1 MAERITSFKD
11 LKTWQHAQELAVD
24 IYKITSLFPDEE
36 KFGLSNQLRRA
47 AVSIGSNIAEGFS
60 RQSSREKVQF
70 YHIAKGSLTEVE
82 SQIDLAFRIAYITE
96 SDLSVVSDK
105 SQNTGRLLTALLRHV
120 PSR

>member
-1 MAERITSFKD
+1 MAERITSFKE

-24 IYKITSLFPDEE
+24 IYKITKLFPDEE

-60 RQSSREKVQF
+60 RQSAREKVQF

-82 SQIDLAFRIAYITE
+82 SQIDLAFRIGYITE
-96 SDLSVVSDK
+96 SDLSAVSDK

>member
-11 LKTWQHAQELAVD
+11 LKTWQHVQELAVD

-82 SQIDLAFRIAYITE
+82 SQIDLAFRIGYITE

-105 SQNTGRLLTALLRHV
+105 S
-120 PSR
+120 